1 LALDAQT
8 QYLHPVSKRQKAFGA
23 TESHLSTTLC
33 REKWFRGKQRWRFF
47 GQSGDRFLYP
57 ETQRFY
63 NLKDKGKEGDC
74 NTDILTDCG
83 VDFIERK
90 KEEPFFVHLSY
101 YTVHGPITR
110 KAEYIEKYEKRLADN
125 PHADYDMK
133 DPKKAAMIQSL
144 GRVVAKL
151 KEIGQLDNTLIVFTC
166 DNGNHGDKFVVN
178 YRGNKGTAY
187 EGGRFFNVIN
197 GTRTTKRKNPKCPS
211 AIPGTGR
218 ASVPRAILADEH

>member
-1 LALDAQT
+1 MPKPNTFIRYRNDK
-8 QYLHPVSKRQKAFGA
+8 KRLEQLKVIFPQHYA
-23 TESHLSTTLC
+23 
-33 REKWFRGKQRWRFF
+33 EKNGFEENNGGDSSANQ
-47 GQSGDRFLYP
+47 GDRFLYP